1 MGFAAGCGESGRWS
15 RMRTAHREVFGEM
28 NRANQPIGDTW
39 RTVMNASL
47 RPRRIAVIVLFLAV
61 LCVMQV
67 HAQENP
73 RHIPLPQ
80 GGGVPDPGTLSMPSD
95 VTMSLQILFL
105 MTFLTLLPSV
115 VLMMTSFVRISI
127 VLGLLRRAIGTQQS
141 PSNQVLLGMSLF
153 LTIFV
158 MAPTIQKI
166 NEQAIQ
172 PYLED
177 PENLRLHAG
186 ELDEYGERAPA
197 DVMPFVMM
205 LRRSLLPIR
214 EFMWMQVNQ
223 GDGHKDVALFLRV
236 ADYGKP
242 NDEKDVPT
250 HVLIP
255 AFMISELKKAFV
267 MGFLLFIPFMVVD
280 IVVASIL
287 ISMGMFQLPPA
298 FLSLP
303 FKILLF
309 VLVDGWSL
317 VIESLGMSFKG

>member
-1 MGFAAGCGESGRWS
+1 MA
-15 RMRTAHREVFGEM
+15 MTARRGLFRSLPVLLLLVFLALG
-28 NRANQPIGDTW
+28 
-39 RTVMNASL
+39 NAS
-47 RPRRIAVIVLFLAV
+47 
-61 LCVMQV
+61 
-67 HAQENP
+67 AQEANP
-73 RHIPLPQ
+73 RHIPIEP
-80 GGGVPDPGTLSMPSD
+80 GPPAGPGTLNLPQD
-95 VTMSLQILFL
+95 VTISLQILFL

-141 PSNQVLLGMSLF
+141 PSNQVLLGISIF

-158 MAPTIQKI
+158 MAPTIQEI
-166 NEQAIQ
+166 NEQAVQ

-177 PENLRLHAG
+177 PENLRLRVG
-186 ELDEYGERAPA
+186 DIDEYGEESEAE
-197 DVMPFVMM
+197 VMPFIMM

-214 EFMWMQVNQ
+214 SFMWTQVLQ
-223 GDGHKDVALFLRV
+223 GDGAKDVALFLDL
-236 ADYGKP
+236 ANYGQP
-242 NDEKDVPT
+242 HDEKDVPT

-317 VIESLGMSFKG
+317 VIKSLGMSFVSF